1 MSETSTLTGPLR
13 KMYEQAGA
21 LVFRMPV
28 GKLQKG
34 RHWIH
39 LCDEGTADLLVF
51 PRNGSIWWVETKDAE
66 GTTQKRRKEKQAEFR
81 DKVEARG
88 HKYRI
93 IKSIDEGMEVLAG
106 EEK

>member
-1 MSETSTLTGPLR
+1 MSETSSLTAPLR

-34 RHWIH
+34 KHWIQ

-51 PRNGSIWWVETKDAE
+51 PRQGPVTWVETKDPE
-66 GTTQKRRKEKQAEFR
+66 GTTKKTRKEKQAAFR
-81 DKVEARG
+81 ERVEAMG
-88 HKYRI
+88 HRYLLVKT
-93 IKSIDEGMEVLAG
+93 IDEGLEAL
-106 EEK
+106 KCSRS